1 MLCHLRYHRKKKYN
15 MNKKGFTLV
24 ELLAVIA
31 ILALLVIIALP
42 NVLSMFNNAK
52 KDLFL
57 TEAKNVFK
65 ESAKKYISDNMHSSK
80 EGNTYC
86 KSKTDSK
93 NPLDMDSNDTY
104 YYIEKDSMGKTTKI
118 VIWNESGYV
127 AKAIGD
133 NVELNSLNSDTVTE
147 GNNTDVTCENVLS
160 KLNIIPKLTKDYTL
174 VLNAEQNVREGTF
187 NVSGKINSSSNTT
200 DFNKVKYVLYRKITF
215 DRNGTGTVD
224 VDFKKIKEF
233 TQSNKEENF
242 AFNVVD
248 EEYNNYCSSA
258 DYKIEAYTDYNV
270 KIGEAIAKHEY
281 CFVAGT
287 KVKTESGYKNIE
299 DIKIGEKVYSYNLDT
314 NELELKEV
322 THLIRSTTM
331 DTFKM
336 TIGNKTIEM
345 SPRHQIYIIDK
356 GWTRAYDVKSGDM
369 MLSINGEKIEIT
381 NIEYIKYDKP
391 IQTYNLTVEGNSNY
405 FVTDIQVLVHNMPST
420 IC

>member
-1 MLCHLRYHRKKKYN
+1 
-15 MNKKGFTLV
+15 
-24 ELLAVIA
+24 
-31 ILALLVIIALP
+31 
-42 NVLSMFNNAK
+42 
-52 KDLFL
+52 
-57 TEAKNVFK
+57 
-65 ESAKKYISDNMHSSK
+65 MHSSK
-80 EGNTYC
+80 EENTYC

-93 NPLDMDSNDTY
+93 NPLDMDSNNTY
-104 YYIEKDSMGKTTKI
+104 YYIEKDSMGRTTKI

-248 EEYNNYCSSA
+248 EDYNNYCSSA

-299 DIKIGEKVYSYNLDT
+299 DIKMTSKHQVYI
-314 NELELKEV
+314 V
-322 THLIRSTTM
+322 
-331 DTFKM
+331 
-336 TIGNKTIEM
+336 
-345 SPRHQIYIIDK
+345 DK

-405 FVTDIQVLVHNMPST
+405 FVTDIQVLVHNAAS
-420 IC
+420 ISG